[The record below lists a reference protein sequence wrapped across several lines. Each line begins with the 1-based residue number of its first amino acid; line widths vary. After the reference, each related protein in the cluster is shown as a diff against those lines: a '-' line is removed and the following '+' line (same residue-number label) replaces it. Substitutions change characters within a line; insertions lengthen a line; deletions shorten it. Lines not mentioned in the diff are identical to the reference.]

1 MGNNKIYGLIT
12 AIGYSKGIPNKN
24 MSELNGYPLIY
35 YSAKAALESKYLEK
49 VFLST
54 DSEKIAEYGANLG
67 LEIPF
72 LRPKHLAKDSSKSI
86 DAVKHL
92 IENCSLNGAI
102 CLIQPTSPLLT
113 NEDVTEA
120 VRIHKSLKRNV
131 LSVSESSF
139 QQTNTCNINSRN
151 EINFIK
157 KNTGEPRQ
165 KLCKYFKL
173 NGAIF
178 INSVESIFSNNSLVQ
193 DNSIAYIMPKWKSID
208 IDDLTDLKMAE
219 LILKNKAIFKEY

>member
-1 MGNNKIYGLIT
+1 M
-12 AIGYSKGIPNKN
+12 
-24 MSELNGYPLIY
+24 
-35 YSAKAALESKYLEK
+35 
-49 VFLST
+49 
-54 DSEKIAEYGANLG
+54 G

-92 IENCSLNGAI
+92 IENCSLNGSI

-113 NEDVTEA
+113 NEDVNEA

-165 KLCKYFKL
+165 KLSKYFKL

-178 INSVESIFSNNSLVQ
+178 INSVESIILNNSLVQ
-193 DNSIAYIMPKWKSID
+193 DYSIAYVMPKWKSID

-219 LILKNKAIFKEY
+219 LILKNKAIFKEF